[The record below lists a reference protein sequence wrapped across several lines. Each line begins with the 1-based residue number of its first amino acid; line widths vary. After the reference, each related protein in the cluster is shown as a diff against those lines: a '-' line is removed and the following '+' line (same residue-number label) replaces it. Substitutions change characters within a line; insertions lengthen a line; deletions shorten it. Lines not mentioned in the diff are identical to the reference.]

1 MTSDAAARELAE
13 AAAENEK
20 LLEFLYS
27 CPVGLIEMSRAG
39 DVRLMNPIAA
49 QLLLPVAEPSALA
62 NLFSALEP
70 YAPDLRFIADSFT
83 GQRGTFC
90 ENLRVHLRQAPGTGP
105 QVLACSLVKVEEDR
119 YMAVLND
126 ITEQVSQERR
136 LREAES
142 WFSMILAGVND
153 FALLSLDSMGRIS
166 AWNASGE
173 RQTGYSSR
181 DVVGRTMNVFYFP
194 DEAVQGR
201 ALQQVDLARRDGW
214 HIDEGWRRRKDG
226 SRYWCQSLVSALE
239 EKTGEV
245 AGFSVVLRDVTER
258 KSDSD
263 EIRRLLTTDQLTGVC
278 NRARFFELGEA
289 ELARWKRFR
298 QPLSALMIDIDHF
311 KRINDTDGHAAGTR
325 CSGRSPSR
333 CRRRFAP
340 SMPSVGWAA
349 RNSHSVALHRH
360 RRSGDGGG
368 PASAHGRGPVARLR
382 RPAHSRHGEHRLRRA
397 FGRDAGPRQPA
408 EIRRCGTLCGEGRR
422 KEPRRGAA
430 RSRGLTTSRERRF
443 PTRVPGG

>member
-1 MTSDAAARELAE
+1 
-13 AAAENEK
+13 
-20 LLEFLYS
+20 
-27 CPVGLIEMSRAG
+27 
-39 DVRLMNPIAA
+39 
-49 QLLLPVAEPSALA
+49 
-62 NLFSALEP
+62 
-70 YAPDLRFIADSFT
+70 
-83 GQRGTFC
+83 
-90 ENLRVHLRQAPGTGP
+90 
-105 QVLACSLVKVEEDR
+105 
-119 YMAVLND
+119 MAVLTD

-245 AGFSVVLRDVTER
+245 SGFSVVLRDVTER

-311 KRINDTDGHAAGTR
+311 KRINDTDGHAAGDEVLR
-325 CSGRSPSR
+325 Q
-333 CRRRFAP
+333 
-340 SMPSVGWAA
+340 
-349 RNSHSVALHRH
+349 VALSLQTAL
-360 RRSGDGGG
+360 RSIDAVGRLGGEEFAILLPSIDVDG
-368 PASAHGRGPVARLR
+368 AEMVADRLR
-382 RPAHSRHGEHRLRRA
+382 RTVAALAPVFDGRSIPVTVSIGCAELSAEMRDLDSLLRAADAALYAAKAGGRNRVVVQRA
-397 FGRDAGPRQPA
+397 
-408 EIRRCGTLCGEGRR
+408 
-422 KEPRRGAA
+422 AA
-430 RSRGLTTSRERRF
+430 A
-443 PTRVPGG
+443 